1 MPLPVQAFLVK
12 DDTIAVVETLYVP
25 PVLLVYT
32 IYHSDLFVRI
42 SFGKKPVQWYF
53 NQVLNHSS
61 NMGVSAISR
70 NF

>member
-32 IYHSDLFVRI
+32 IYHSDLFMRI
-42 SFGKKPVQWYF
+42 SFRKKPAQWYF
-53 NQVLNHSS
+53 HQVLIILQIWEF
-61 NMGVSAISR
+61 GQ
-70 NF
+70 FF